1 MAAELRLPM
10 PPFRSP
16 ALRVLGVVLCAGALA
31 SCAGKP
37 ESAIDDTPTEHSVR
51 PSKSTGKSAAAKA
64 EAKEGLVAAGS
75 DLQAMYDQLAAAQGE
90 RPAPDDASP
99 TPNALPRP
107 SNAQRPGRSI
117 ITPTAA
123 DLPPGALDPAPAA
136 ATGASSSPGAAPA
149 KPAAAERTAA
159 QKRSDA
165 AAELATQ
172 LKPDISAVSEP
183 LRAALPLIALE
194 TIQPGSASAD
204 LDKLQNA
211 LAPRERDA
219 IRTLREFSR
228 TLASDPNMRADPE
241 AVARALREHADRLSA
256 STTNGGAGALGLGT
270 VTLCSRVDGFG
281 RFNTLPTTFLAGKAI
296 PAIVYAEVRNFAQRP
311 GADASGEPTWNIEL
325 SQELQLIL
333 EADGSRQ
340 WQQPE
345 TIVRDVSRSQRSDYF
360 LVQRID
366 LPKNLSV
373 GKYTLR
379 VVIRDKAANAEAE
392 TLVPIQIVAD
402 PSLLGGGRGPRAGR

>member
-1 MAAELRLPM
+1 MAAELRSFMLP
-10 PPFRSP
+10 FCSP
-16 ALRVLGVVLCAGALA
+16 ALRVLGVMLCAAALA

-37 ESAIDDTPTEHSVR
+37 ESAIDTTPTEHSVR

-64 EAKEGLVAAGS
+64 ETKEGMAAAGN
-75 DLQAMYDQLAAAQGE
+75 DLQAMYDQLAEAQAE
-90 RPAPDDASP
+90 RPAPDNTAP
-99 TPNALPRP
+99 APLPRP
-107 SNAQRPGRSI
+107 TNAQRPGRSI

-136 ATGASSSPGAAPA
+136 ATGASSSTSAGPT
-149 KPAAAERTAA
+149 KPATAERTPA

-172 LKPDISAVSEP
+172 FKPDISAVSEP

-194 TIQPGSASAD
+194 TIQPGSASAE

-211 LAPRERDA
+211 LSPRERDA

-256 STTNGGAGALGLGT
+256 STPNAGGLGLGT

-296 PAIVYAEVRNFAQRP
+296 PAVVYAEVRNFAQRP
-311 GADASGEPTWNIEL
+311 GADSAGEPTWNIEL

-345 TIVRDVSRSQRSDYF
+345 TIVRDVSRSQRSDYY

-402 PSLLGGGRGPRAGR
+402 PSLLGGGRGPRARR